1 MKGGK
6 YLKCVH
12 VRGIVVYDGVCE
24 HVWVPACLGECMCVY
39 VWVGVHVCSSSSRRK
54 SACEDDSGDG

>member
-24 HVWVPACLGECMCVY
+24 HVWMRLGERVCACMCE
-39 VWVGVHVCSSSSRRK
+39 WVFMCAVVVRG
-54 SACEDDSGDG
+54 A